1 MVDQEFFKADRG
13 YMSSEEEYC
22 SWVNNQA
29 IKHPVVT
36 AHHGKWKELIEW
48 ELGNQF
54 SLWSGADSAVMPVT
68 LRIRKKMIV
77 INLMKPLNETIEGK
91 LNFDYHIIGVPN
103 SGERKDVRGAQVAT
117 KLIDYNDYVN
127 GIEEL
132 MEEMKY
138 DLLRPSISCIKWMYD
153 KNAVGALSKKGN
165 KIPGEVIGEVVP
177 IFNIRPDPVAKTKAQ
192 MRWIVELKEVTKQ
205 AVSEAFPDLSDETI
219 DGLSEAKDKKQEGR
233 YVRQEE
239 VDKDEDTLILKE
251 LWARPCELY
260 EKGRLIY
267 SCHDKV
273 LEVKDNPSPDH
284 DIPHFF
290 FFYKKSPYSF
300 WPRGPLHFVQDI
312 QREFNRM
319 ISIRSEHH
327 EAWRPKMAVGKGALL
342 RANSMTVDSFELVE
356 VDFNKG
362 GPPVPIRMPE
372 LSTQLL
378 DYIHFLEG
386 SIDKVSNVHEVS
398 YARLPQYA
406 SRAPASLYSM
416 MLEQENVK
424 LSSMVKRIN
433 KTLQDMAKFRL
444 KLMDKHYTHPR
455 LVKIMGEDKSASIE
469 YFEKADLNQNFDVRL
484 ERGVSLNQSATIQQ
498 RLMLE
503 LWNAK
508 ILGPEDRRKI
518 KRMIFE
524 GSGAEEIRAD
534 LADSDKAQRENQAFL
549 DKTHKNTR
557 QKGGVAVYMHDD
569 HELHMDS
576 HTDFIKS
583 EEGQQLDDT
592 TYKELSLHIE
602 EHFVYLQRVMAAM
615 QQAQMLSGQ
624 GQGGQQM
631 AEERMGGTPGPEPGQ
646 AGSEG
651 FPQ

>member
-1 MVDQEFFKADRG
+1 MVDLEFFKADRG
-13 YMSSEEEYC
+13 YMSSENEYC
-22 SWVNNQA
+22 SWVNKQT

-36 AHHGKWKELIEW
+36 AHHGTWKELIEW

-54 SLWSGADSAVMPVT
+54 SLWSGADNAVMPVT
-68 LRIRKKMIV
+68 LRIRKKMVV

-91 LNFDYHIIGVPN
+91 LNFDFHIIGVPN
-103 SGERKDVRGAQVAT
+103 SGERKDIRGAQVST
-117 KLIDYNDYVN
+117 KLLDYNDYVN

-132 MEEMKY
+132 MEEMKH
-138 DLLRPSISCIKWMYD
+138 DLLRPGTSCIKWIYD
-153 KNAVGALSKKGN
+153 KSAHGFSKAGN

-177 IFNIRPDPVAKTKAQ
+177 IFNVRPDPVAKNRKQ
-192 MRWIVELKEVTKQ
+192 MRWVVELKEVTKQ
-205 AVSEAFPDLSDETI
+205 AVSKAFPDLSDETI
-219 DGLSEAKDKKQEGR
+219 EGLSEPTDKKHQGQ
-233 YVRQEE
+233 YVRKED
-239 VDKDEDTLILKE
+239 VDKDEETLILKE
-251 LWARPCELY
+251 FWSRSCELY
-260 EKGRLIY
+260 PKGRLIY

-273 LEVKDNPSPDH
+273 LEAKGNPSPDH

-300 WPRGPLHFVQDI
+300 WAKGPLHFIQDI

-319 ISIRSEHH
+319 ISIRSEHN
-327 EAWRPKMAVGKGALL
+327 EAWRPKMAVGKGALS
-342 RANSMTVDSFELVE
+342 RANAMTVDSFEIVE
-356 VDFNKG
+356 VDYNKG
-362 GPPVPIRMPE
+362 GPPVSIRMPE
-372 LSTQLL
+372 LSAQLL
-378 DYIHFLEG
+378 DYIHFLQG
-386 SIDKVSNVHEVS
+386 SVDMVSNVHEVS

-424 LSSMVKRIN
+424 LSPMVKRIN

-549 DKTHKNTR
+549 AKIHKKKR
-557 QKGGVAVYMHDD
+557 QDGGVAVYMHDD

-583 EEGQQLDDT
+583 EEGQKLDDT
-592 TYKELSLHIE
+592 TFRELDTHIA
-602 EHFVYLQRVMAAM
+602 EHFVFLQQEM
-615 QQAQMLSGQ
+615 QAQMQAQMLSGQ
-624 GQGGQQM
+624 GQGQQM
-631 AEERMGGTPGPEPGQ
+631 AEERMSGTPGPEPG
-646 AGSEG
+646 APGAEG
-651 FPQ
+651 IQ

>member
-1 MVDQEFFKADRG
+1 MADQDYFKEGQQGGMSEDEFCAWINK
-13 YMSSEEEYC
+13 
-22 SWVNNQA
+22 QT
-29 IKHPVVT
+29 IKHPVVS

-48 ELGNQF
+48 ELGNQY
-54 SLWSGADSAVMPVT
+54 SLWSGGDGRVMPVN
-68 LRIRKKMIV
+68 LKVRKKMIV

-91 LNFDYHIIGVPN
+91 LNFDHHIVGVPN
-103 SGERKDVRGAQVAT
+103 SGERKDIHGAQVST
-117 KLIDYNDYVN
+117 KLIDYNDYVV
-127 GIEEL
+127 GMEEL
-132 MEEMKY
+132 MEEMKH
-138 DLLRPSISCIKWMYD
+138 DLLRPGISSIKWIYD
-153 KNAVGALSKKGN
+153 KSAHGFSEKGN
-165 KIPGEVIGEVVP
+165 RIPGEVVGEVVP

-192 MRWIVELKEVTKQ
+192 MRWLVELKEVTKQ
-205 AVSEAFPDLSDETI
+205 AVKKAFPHLSDEFI
-219 DGLSEAKDKKQEGR
+219 DGLSEGKDKKYQGR
-233 YVRQEE
+233 YVLRDE

-251 LWARPCELY
+251 FWAKPCELF

-267 SCHDKV
+267 TCFDKV
-273 LEVKDNPSPDH
+273 LEAKSNPSPDH

-372 LSTQLL
+372 LSNQLL
-378 DYIHFLEG
+378 DYISFLQG
-386 SIDKVSNVHEVS
+386 SVDMVSNVHEVS

-416 MLEQENVK
+416 MLEQENIK
-424 LSSMVKRIN
+424 LSPMIKRIN
-433 KTLQDMAKFRL
+433 KTLKDMAQFRL

-455 LVKIMGEDKSASIE
+455 LVKIMGKDKSASIE
-469 YFEKADLNQNFDVRL
+469 YFENVDLNQNFDVRL

-498 RLMLE
+498 RIMLE
-503 LWNAK
+503 MWQAK

-518 KRMIFE
+518 KRMMFE

-534 LADSDKAQRENQAFL
+534 LADSDKAQRENQAFM

-592 TYKELSLHIE
+592 TYKELDTHIQ
-602 EHFVYLQRVMAAM
+602 EHFVFFQQAMAAM

-624 GQGGQQM
+624 GTGQI
-631 AEERMGGTPGPEPGQ
+631 AEERMGGTPGPAPGTPDMQ
-646 AGSEG
+646 GV
-651 FPQ
+651 Q